1 LRSVPKLASEKKR
14 LKNIAKAHGHYN
26 LENDEKEI
34 LKDFE
39 SGDFT
44 SVDNVDEELKLAKQA
59 ASNFMKRDSR
69 INIRISA
76 ADLNMVRRIAVQ
88 QDLPYQTLLASVI
101 HKFVTGRL
109 VSKESSSSSGK

>member
-1 LRSVPKLASEKKR
+1 MSKK
-14 LKNIAKAHGHYN
+14 HFN
-26 LENDEKEI
+26 LDNDEKEI

-39 SGDFT
+39 EGNFE
-44 SVDNVDEELKLAKQA
+44 SVDNLDEESSLAKRA
-59 ASNFMKRDSR
+59 ANNFMKRDSR

-88 QDLPYQTLLASVI
+88 EGLPYQTLLASII

-109 VSKESSSSSGK
+109 VNKESGAQTGK

>member
-1 LRSVPKLASEKKR
+1 MGK
-14 LKNIAKAHGHYN
+14 KNID
-26 LENDEKEI
+26 LDNDEKEI

-39 SGDFT
+39 EGNFV
-44 SVDNVDEELKLAKQA
+44 SVDNLEEESALAKRA
-59 ASNFMKRDSR
+59 AKNFMKRDSR

-88 QDLPYQTLLASVI
+88 EGLPYQTLLASVI

-109 VSKESSSSSGK
+109 VNKEGGAQSGK

>member
-1 LRSVPKLASEKKR
+1 MSKKHYDLDDDEKK
-14 LKNIAKAHGHYN
+14 IV
-26 LENDEKEI
+26 
-34 LKDFE
+34 KDFE
-39 SGDFT
+39 EDNFV
-44 SVDNVDEELKLAKQA
+44 SVDNLGEEMALAKQA

-88 QDLPYQTLLASVI
+88 EGLPYQTLLASVI

-109 VSKESSSSSGK
+109 VNKEGRPQTNK

>member
-1 LRSVPKLASEKKR
+1 MAKK
-14 LKNIAKAHGHYN
+14 HYD
-26 LENDEKEI
+26 LEDDENEI

-39 SGDFT
+39 KGEFV
-44 SVDNVDEELKLAKQA
+44 SVENAKEEIKQAKKA

-69 INIRISA
+69 INIRISG

-88 QDLPYQTLLASVI
+88 EGLPYQTLLASVI

-109 VSKESSSSSGK
+109 VNKENSSHSSK

>member
-1 LRSVPKLASEKKR
+1 MGKKR
-14 LKNIAKAHGHYN
+14 YD
-26 LENDEKEI
+26 LEKDEKEI

-39 SGDFT
+39 NDKFT
-44 SVDNVDEELKLAKQA
+44 SVDNLDEELKLAKQA
-59 ASNFMKRDSR
+59 ATNFMKRDSR

-88 QDLPYQTLLASVI
+88 EGLPYQTLLASVI

-109 VSKESSSSSGK
+109 VNKEGRPQTNK